1 VVAAGI
7 ENAAGADSRSHAV
20 NSPPAVHGSADVLPP
35 YFLRYI
41 QALSTKRTMV
51 TIQSDESLIPVFL
64 AMTDI
69 LTSNRNFA
77 TR

>member
-1 VVAAGI
+1 
-7 ENAAGADSRSHAV
+7 
-20 NSPPAVHGSADVLPP
+20 
-35 YFLRYI
+35 
-41 QALSTKRTMV
+41 MV